1 MSEFKYKDILNYEYP
16 NPEIER
22 DFSDKIIREAQFAPF
37 AALTGYDDAIA
48 ETARLTDSKIELDEY
63 AKEELD
69 RKLKILRECTED
81 KIYASITY
89 FLSDAKKEGGRYV
102 TKYGIVVK
110 VREYEKDVIY
120 DDGVIIPI
128 DDILAIEIDDLNKT
142 KENE

>member
-89 FLSDAKKEGGRYV
+89 FLSDAKKDGGRYV

-128 DDILAIEIDDLNKT
+128 DDILSIEIDDLNRT